1 MALETLT
8 GYTENDPSS
17 VVTVA
22 ANQIT
27 VTTARKDAEY
37 QVYKDKGAAHFAG
50 DFTHTVAL
58 RYTQWGTY
66 GPCGFCWALANEIV
80 SANLNTVY
88 PVLFAG
94 GFNWHY
100 TTSKRIVIGED
111 YGVYD
116 SEYDEW
122 NNALAWDFYGNISL
136 NTWYYLTLE
145 RDESVGTYGTLYGR
159 IYSDADRTNLID
171 TLVIS
176 LHAKEDFRY
185 VYAAEG
191 GWWQDL
197 GSSTYTAEFKDLD
210 VGDAGGGPEPGAA
223 ARIGSL
229 LGIGLI
235 GL

>member
-8 GYTENDPSS
+8 TYTENDPSS

-27 VTTARKDAEY
+27 VTAARKDAEY
-37 QVYKDKGAAHFAG
+37 QVYKDKGAGHFSG

-66 GPCGFCWALANEIV
+66 GPSGFCWALANEIV
-80 SANLNTVY
+80 TANLNMSY

-100 TTSKRIVIGED
+100 TSSKRLVLGET
-111 YGVYD
+111 GAEWD
-116 SEYDEW
+116 SEAEEW
-122 NNALAWDFYGNISL
+122 NLVFYWDYYGNISL
-136 NTWYYLTLE
+136 NTWYYFTLE
-145 RDESVGTYGTLYGR
+145 RDETVGTYGTLYGR
-159 IYSDADRTNLID
+159 IYSDADRTNLVD
-171 TLVIS
+171 TLVLA

-185 VYAAEG
+185 AYAAEA

-197 GSSTYTAEFKDLD
+197 GSATYTAEFADLD
-210 VGDAGGGPEPGAA
+210 VGDAGTPEPEPPAG
-223 ARIGSL
+223 RIGAL
-229 LGIGLI
+229 LGVGLI